1 VAKRQNRYLGSSFD
15 EFLRSE
21 GLYEEVTTLAWK
33 RVLSWE
39 VTEAMRMQGIS
50 KSEMAKRMG
59 TSRSQLERLL
69 DPDNPNVLLETV
81 QKAAVA
87 VGKQL
92 TIGLTDAHAQ
102 RNRSVGRCHS
112 PAVPNT
118 ERAERN
124 ASSGSLPSPRR
135 QAR

>member
-1 VAKRQNRYLGSSFD
+1 MAKRRNKHLGSSFD

-21 GLYEEVTTLAWK
+21 GLYEEVTSLAWK

-39 VTEAMRMQGIS
+39 VAEAMKKEGIS

-69 DPDNPNVLLETV
+69 DPENPNVLLDTV
-81 QKAAVA
+81 QKAASA

-92 TIGLTDAHAQ
+92 TIGLT
-102 RNRSVGRCHS
+102 
-112 PAVPNT
+112 
-118 ERAERN
+118 N
-124 ASSGSLPSPRR
+124 ART
-135 QAR
+135 A

>member
-1 VAKRQNRYLGSSFD
+1 MAKRRNKHLGSSFD

-39 VTEAMRMQGIS
+39 VTEAMKKSGIS

-69 DPDNPNVLLETV
+69 DPGNPNVLLDTV
-81 QKAAVA
+81 QKAASA

-92 TIGLTDAHAQ
+92 TIGLTDAQVA
-102 RNRSVGRCHS
+102 
-112 PAVPNT
+112 
-118 ERAERN
+118 
-124 ASSGSLPSPRR
+124 
-135 QAR
+135 